1 MRSGIMTLGDHPP
14 HYQHPGDEPRV
25 SPAVITVGGVFIP
38 GEMCEP
44 IWRVL
49 RAELD
54 RRRHDG
60 GQIRPE
66 MNLLLDALRTATQAH
81 LSNVRT
87 NATNGPRP
95 RTFVDTGPESEGT
108 RQLVSTEALAIRLG
122 GITARHARRIAKAEG
137 ITSTARNTWQY
148 EDVTALQARRN
159 T

>member
-1 MRSGIMTLGDHPP
+1 MTHPDDVAARAVP
-14 HYQHPGDEPRV
+14 
-25 SPAVITVGGVFIP
+25 SVITVGGVFIP
-38 GEMCEP
+38 AALCEP
-44 IWRVL
+44 IWRL
-49 RAELD
+49 MRADLD

-66 MNLLLDALRTATQAH
+66 MQLLLDALRTATQAH

-95 RTFVDTGPESEGT
+95 RTFADMGPESEGT
-108 RQLVSTEALAIRLG
+108 RQLVSTETLAIRLG

-137 ITSTARNTWQY
+137 ITPTARNTWQH